1 MRNTCVNNIII
12 LGRQGSGKTSIAT
25 ELSKYGYIFNKN
37 YTTRPKRSDNDD
49 EYHFLSYDEFFNLVD
64 NGTITKYKKYNTA
77 KGVWYYG
84 YSLRNINSVN
94 NNVTILEPN
103 VYFELIH
110 YIPNRFTIFIDLPYD
125 IRCLRLIVRG
135 DKREEIER
143 REKEDYQKFERLSKN
158 YKDVC
163 DLAIRQNRTVEDNV
177 DRILNYIF
185 AYNRGEIDYDYANS
199 DKYKEQ

>member
-84 YSLRNINSVN
+84 YSLRNINSVH

-110 YIPNRFTIFIDLPYD
+110 DIPNRFTIFIDLPYD

-135 DKREEIER
+135 DQREEIER

-199 DKYKEQ
+199 DKYKE